1 MMKQSAESIAHRR
14 LMAGTPEFG
23 IGNAEC
29 GMMKQSAESIA
40 YRRLIA
46 EALDC
51 GFGFGIWDFGFK
63 DPPQMK
69 LHKVK
74 SEPQNREYRISNV
87 EGWFRFAQSFL

>member
-14 LMAGTPEFG
+14 LMAGTR
-23 IGNAEC
+23 A
-29 GMMKQSAESIA
+29 QSPVTSN
-40 YRRLIA
+40 LI
-46 EALDC
+46 
-51 GFGFGIWDFGFK
+51 GFGIWDFGFK